1 MSDILYRITDRFDS
15 LTNSQRVVAN
25 YVSENISNV
34 AFNTLDELALKIG
47 VSTTTVIRFA
57 RALGYSGYSDMQQDI
72 QSNIKG
78 KVSLPE
84 RFSTATSHI
93 KRDQLLLDSFH
104 ADIEN
109 INQTLAS
116 LNESVLRR
124 AVEAIVKA
132 NHIYLLGMRGSFSMA
147 HLMATRLGQI
157 KDRVRLIQAV
167 GSIFPE
173 EVGGATQGDL
183 CIVFMFPRYS
193 RMTANIVSALK
204 KRGVL
209 ILMFTSQNY
218 TAVKS
223 YGDIIL
229 PCAIQGLSYKN
240 SFVAPLC
247 LINYL
252 VTAVSIEDT
261 GAKEVLERT
270 EEMLSQGYYFGL

>member
-157 KDRVRLIQAV
+157 KDRLHFSRGGGWSHARGFMYRL
-167 GSIFPE
+167 
-173 EVGGATQGDL
+173 
-183 CIVFMFPRYS
+183 Y
-193 RMTANIVSALK
+193 VSALFQDDRQYCIRAQK
-204 KRGVL
+204 ARRADPDVHQSELYSGQV
-209 ILMFTSQNY
+209 IWRYYSS
-218 TAVKS
+218 VR
-223 YGDIIL
+223 
-229 PCAIQGLSYKN
+229 
-240 SFVAPLC
+240 
-247 LINYL
+247 
-252 VTAVSIEDT
+252 DT
-261 GAKEVLERT
+261 GA
-270 EEMLSQGYYFGL
+270 FI